1 VIPKPEHP
9 RRARAAHH
17 VAALENGVFGPKG
30 RGAHGALV
38 VQEQLAVLMRGAQL
52 DVPVDVGVVAGS
64 GIRAPHF
71 FSQNEKSGQVPKSPP
86 FMLSPNQKKKKRN
99 RKPPFF
105 YL

>member
-1 VIPKPEHP
+1 
-9 RRARAAHH
+9 

-30 RGAHGALV
+30 RAAHGALV

-52 DVPVDVGVVAGS
+52 DVPVDVGVSAGS

-71 FSQNEKSGQVPKSPP
+71 FSQNGKKTDEVPNPPP
-86 FMLSPNQKKKKRN
+86 FMLSPKTQKKKKRK